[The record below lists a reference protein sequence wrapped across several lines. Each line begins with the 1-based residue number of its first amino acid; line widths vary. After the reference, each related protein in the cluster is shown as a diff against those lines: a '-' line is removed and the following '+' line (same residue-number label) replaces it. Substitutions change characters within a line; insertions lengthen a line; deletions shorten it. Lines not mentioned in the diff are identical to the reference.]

1 MSLIPLKFTSLW
13 FKEINTFFLPFYREI
28 KNSAGLVT
36 NVIKLQRKGGIG
48 ILDIHHYYI
57 AYNSRY
63 TPPWACNEKEYER
76 NWPEEKTK
84 GI

>member
-1 MSLIPLKFTSLW
+1 MQ
-13 FKEINTFFLPFYREI
+13 
-28 KNSAGLVT
+28 VT

-63 TPPWACNEKEYER
+63 TPSWACNEKEYER
-76 NWPEEKTK
+76 NGHEEKTSK
-84 GI
+84 EYNIDFPISFLM